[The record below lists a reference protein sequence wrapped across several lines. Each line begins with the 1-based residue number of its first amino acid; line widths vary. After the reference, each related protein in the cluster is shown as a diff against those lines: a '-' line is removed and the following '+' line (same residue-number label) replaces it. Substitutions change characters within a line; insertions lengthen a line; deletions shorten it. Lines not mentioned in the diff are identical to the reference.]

1 MEKFEIWE
9 TYETAFNKI
18 VRGGNIQEREKEN
31 WITKVYEYEKGGGG
45 IKDLLK

>member
-18 VRGGNIQEREKEN
+18 VRGYIQEKEKEN
-31 WITKVYEYEKGGGG
+31 
-45 IKDLLK
+45 